1 MRHMLRRVFSDG
13 DGRVDRTLHSFP
25 VGGKGP
31 VSGVDEHFLK
41 YLMEDNG
48 RLLLHCMVGLNTA
61 NLPTHVKFC
70 VNPSNP
76 VELSVLTAS
85 KVLLDEAPR
94 AAAGS
99 PELSVEAA
107 SAALSVPDQ
116 QIDQAMTVQSVF
128 YAFLKEHCDATP
140 AQLMNSLLDPISN
153 VVSLNANVQ
162 AGEGTESTA
171 SSLVEIEIC
180 SVNDFEK
187 KWLLFKQYLDKNHLS
202 FSDLSSDAEALKA
215 VYRRFENKV
224 FNPQHLLSF
233 LMEKLRSPNLKPEDV
248 KCQFK
253 EVFSTSDDA
262 AGYVLDHFITFGGRV
277 LEDQVGVL
285 VSEMG
290 RMLRHDQLS
299 TYYDRQPFFWMVTVF

>member
-1 MRHMLRRVFSDG
+1 MSFLRHKINILNISIDTLTSDPQHAGHTQDPAGAQKAALDADYAAQMARLTQLGLQNEVMAVKPTVSASSSQSIINATYAAQGFSDG

-116 QIDQAMTVQSVF
+116 TDRSGYDSTVCVLCVF
-128 YAFLKEHCDATP
+128 ERTL
-140 AQLMNSLLDPISN
+140 
-153 VVSLNANVQ
+153 
-162 AGEGTESTA
+162 
-171 SSLVEIEIC
+171 
-180 SVNDFEK
+180 
-187 KWLLFKQYLDKNHLS
+187 
-202 FSDLSSDAEALKA
+202 
-215 VYRRFENKV
+215 
-224 FNPQHLLSF
+224 
-233 LMEKLRSPNLKPEDV
+233 
-248 KCQFK
+248 
-253 EVFSTSDDA
+253 
-262 AGYVLDHFITFGGRV
+262 
-277 LEDQVGVL
+277 
-285 VSEMG
+285 
-290 RMLRHDQLS
+290 
-299 TYYDRQPFFWMVTVF
+299 